1 MLDGYSD
8 KRYPGSY
15 SLEETFYMRER
26 NETEMNYLYK
36 DEKEKEKIL
45 AEKVSLIYS
54 PLRVL

>member
-1 MLDGYSD
+1 
-8 KRYPGSY
+8 
-15 SLEETFYMRER
+15 LEETFYMRER

-54 PLRVL
+54 PSMGFL